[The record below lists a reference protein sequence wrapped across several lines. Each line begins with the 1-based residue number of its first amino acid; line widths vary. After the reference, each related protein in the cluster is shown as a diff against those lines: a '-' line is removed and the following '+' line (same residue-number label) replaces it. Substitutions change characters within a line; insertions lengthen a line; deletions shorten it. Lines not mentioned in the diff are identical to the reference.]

1 LLLLHPLFIYRE
13 RVNYFTD
20 KTDEL
25 GESKNDRMQTIRLAR
40 GANHKN
46 NKVETTVLKRQKNTQ
61 NLKSYEKRQTTGK
74 TR

>member
-40 GANHKN
+40 GVNHKN
-46 NKVETTVLKRQKNTQ
+46 NKVETQKNHTEF
-61 NLKSYEKRQTTGK
+61 EKL
-74 TR
+74 

>member
-20 KTDEL
+20 NTDEL

-40 GANHKN
+40 G
-46 NKVETTVLKRQKNTQ
+46 VKRKKNTQ
-61 NLKSYEKRQTTGK
+61 NLKKK
-74 TR
+74 KF